1 MTPADRVL
9 VIILLVLSLLS
20 YAIIVSLFP
29 ADIPKTAVIEING
42 KEVKRFS
49 LNRQIP
55 PRRVPLHIDRGEA
68 VFEVSDGRI
77 RILPMPDKICSK
89 HICSKKGWIEKPWDM
104 IVCMPN
110 KIVVRIIGEKDKG
123 DIDLITR

>member
-1 MTPADRVL
+1 MTPADRAL

-20 YAIIVSLFP
+20 YSIIRSLFP
-29 ADIPKTAVIEING
+29 ADTPKTAVIEING
-42 KEVKRFS
+42 EEVKRFS
-49 LNRQIP
+49 LDRQIP
-55 PRRVPLHIDRGEA
+55 SRRVPLPIARGEA
-68 VFEVSDGRI
+68 VFELSEGRI

-89 HICSKKGWIEKPWDM
+89 HICSKKGWIDKPWDM

-110 KIVVRIIGEKDKG
+110 KIVVRIIGEKEMG